1 MISERCSLGLSDDE
15 LSRWHDDDLNP
26 ARMALIRAHIGS
38 CAACQER
45 LASLEAIG
53 AGLRGLEPPPLD
65 IARLLAGLRDTTSSA
80 AATSPSMPVKPP
92 TRVPHRSRRMVT
104 GAAALA
110 AVLVIS
116 LLAGWIFSTHG
127 RPLLTNHKQSTATV
141 VPGSQTQLTAVGML
155 SATDGWAMGQTYTDG
170 SVDTDLAYVL
180 RYLNG
185 HWTLVKTAI
194 VGQIATIKMFS
205 ATDGWAIGSH
215 VYHYNGVAWQEV
227 MIPGEYGGFT
237 RLSAVSPTELW
248 IASDS
253 PSPGDGR
260 ALILHYDG
268 QSWTRQPTPAVE
280 GTDSF
285 VVSGLSMLSATEGW
299 AAGYGMRSDV
309 GSYPPTGAILHYHN
323 GAWQLAKTL
332 PGYNLLSIS
341 MGSATDGWV
350 GGSLETLVATG
361 QIDVSQHPPQPV
373 KVLVDNPRLWHY
385 SNGAWNPAPLPG
397 TTEPDYEGSISDITM
412 FSANT
417 GWLTGNPDQVTSSL
431 QLGENVY
438 QLEQGRW
445 AHIPTQEISNRRYA
459 AISQFSFLSPDD
471 FWVVGQSIWWTGIP
485 SNSTPG
491 VSVPTASALND
502 GGYTPTV
509 TPLIA
514 HYHNGVWDII
524 ES

>member
-26 ARMALIRAHIGS
+26 ARMALIRTHTAT
-38 CAACQER
+38 CAVCQER

-65 IARLLAGLRDTTSSA
+65 FARLLADLRDTTPSA
-80 AATSPSMPVKPP
+80 AAPSTSTPVRLP
-92 TRVPHRSRRMVT
+92 TNAPHRSRRMVT

-116 LLAGWIFSTHG
+116 LLAAYIFATHG
-127 RPLLTNHKQSTATV
+127 RPLPTNHKRATATV
-141 VPGSQTQLTAVGML
+141 VPGLQTQLTAIGMS
-155 SATDGWAMGQTYTDG
+155 SATDGWAMGQTYTNGNTSDDP
-170 SVDTDLAYVL
+170 VDALHYT
-180 RYLNG
+180 NG
-185 HWTLVKTAI
+185 QWKSVKTAV
-194 VGQIATIKMFS
+194 VGEIKVIRMFS
-205 ATDGWAIGSH
+205 AMDGWAIGDR
-215 VYHYNGVAWQEV
+215 VYHYNGVAWQQV
-227 MIPGEYGGFT
+227 TIPGGYGDFT
-237 RLSAVSPTELW
+237 TLSAVSPTEIW

-253 PSPGDGR
+253 PIPGH

-285 VVSGLSMLSATEGW
+285 VVNGLSMLSATEGW

-309 GSYPPTGAILHYHN
+309 GSYPPPPIGAILHYHN
-323 GAWQLAKTL
+323 GVWQLAKTL
-332 PGYNLLSIS
+332 RGYNLFSIS

-397 TTEPDYEGSISDITM
+397 TTQPDYEGSISDITM
-412 FSANT
+412 FSPT
-417 GWLTGNPDQVTSSL
+417 SGWLTGNPDQVSSSP
-431 QLGENVY
+431 QLGETVY
-438 QLEQGRW
+438 HLEQGRW
-445 AHIPTQEISNRRYA
+445 VHIPTKEISNRRYA
-459 AISQFSFLSPDD
+459 SISQFSFHSPDD

-491 VSVPTASALND
+491 ASVPTASALNE
-502 GGYTPTV
+502 GGYTPTA